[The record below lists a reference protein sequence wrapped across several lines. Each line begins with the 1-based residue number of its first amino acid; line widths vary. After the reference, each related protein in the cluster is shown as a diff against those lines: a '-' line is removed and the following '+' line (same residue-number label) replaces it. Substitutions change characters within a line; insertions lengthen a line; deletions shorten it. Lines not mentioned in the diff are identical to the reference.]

1 MIINGTVLLKI
12 IGYNVKTKY
21 QSIKEMYKW
30 KGFYVTLRC

>member
-1 MIINGTVLLKI
+1 MIINVTALLKI

-30 KGFYVTLRC
+30 KGFYVILQC